1 VILALGAPAALLAE
15 ATTPIA
21 PEPFVPEVSTP
32 VKLTIVMLHAGV
44 LCENDAV
51 TVTLES

>member
-1 VILALGAPAALLAE
+1 MLLAE

-21 PEPFVPEVSTP
+21 PEPFTPEVSTP
-32 VKLTIVMLHAGV
+32 VKLITVILQAGV